1 MAPVWYVDSRG
12 ESTMAKSERQKLKL
26 LILRDYLRSHTDEQ
40 HPVSMQQILAA
51 LEGEGIR
58 AERKSVYDDL
68 DTLRDYGMEIR
79 KVSGK
84 NGGYYVPERDFALSE
99 LKLLVDAVQA
109 ARFLSEKE
117 SMALIRKLAALSSAH
132 EAELLRREVVV
143 TGRAKS
149 GSEDVCR
156 NVDTLHA
163 AIAGNSRITFRYF
176 DWDLQGRRR
185 FRPKTYE
192 ASPIALCWE
201 DENYYLVAYGAPH
214 GLTHYRVDKM
224 TEITATGVPRESNDE
239 TRSFDPAVYSQQVF
253 GMFRG
258 EQCRMKLR
266 FETRWQ
272 ALCSTASAVT
282 ACSCRTGRTTLSF
295 RRISPFHRRSS
306 AGSQA
311 SAAGRRSCSR
321 RRPRKPT
328 AIFCAVRFPQ
338 QSKAERK

>member
-253 GMFRG
+253 GMLRG
-258 EQCRMKLR
+258 EQCRIKLR
-266 FETRWQ
+266 FENSLAGVVLDRFGRERLLVPDGPDHFVFQ
-272 ALCSTASAVT
+272 ADISVSPTFLGWLAGFG
-282 ACSCRTGRTTLSF
+282 GRAEIVF
-295 RRISPFHRRSS
+295 P
-306 AGSQA
+306 A
-311 SAAGRRSCSR
+311 SAAEAYRDFLRRALS
-321 RRPRKPT
+321 
-328 AIFCAVRFPQ
+328 A
-338 QSKAERK
+338 AE

>member
-1 MAPVWYVDSRG
+1 
-12 ESTMAKSERQKLKL
+12 
-26 LILRDYLRSHTDEQ
+26 
-40 HPVSMQQILAA
+40 MQQILAA

-68 DTLRDYGMEIR
+68 DTLRDYGMEIC

-176 DWDLQGRRR
+176 DWDLQGRRS

-201 DENYYLVAYGAPH
+201 DENYYLVAYGVPH

-266 FETRWQ
+266 FENSLAGVVLDRFGRDRLLVPDGPDHFVFQ
-272 ALCSTASAVT
+272 ADISVSPTFLGWLAGFG
-282 ACSCRTGRTTLSF
+282 GRAEIVF
-295 RRISPFHRRSS
+295 P
-306 AGSQA
+306 A
-311 SAAGRRSCSR
+311 SAAEAYRDFLRRALS
-321 RRPRKPT
+321 
-328 AIFCAVRFPQ
+328 A
-338 QSKAERK
+338 AE

>member
-109 ARFLSEKE
+109 ARFHL
-117 SMALIRKLAALSSAH
+117 RKGVHGPDPQARRPLERARSGAA
-132 EAELLRREVVV
+132 RREVVV

-266 FETRWQ
+266 FENSLAGVVLDRFGRDRLLVPDGPDHFVFQ
-272 ALCSTASAVT
+272 ADISVSPTFLGWLAGFG
-282 ACSCRTGRTTLSF
+282 GRAEIVF
-295 RRISPFHRRSS
+295 P
-306 AGSQA
+306 A
-311 SAAGRRSCSR
+311 SAAEAYRDFLRRALS
-321 RRPRKPT
+321 
-328 AIFCAVRFPQ
+328 A
-338 QSKAERK
+338 AE